1 MLRIDRDVVPTMAKA
16 PTVGAWEIDLL
27 RSVEDVVRLGHVVS
41 VSQDRMVLTGGDVPL
56 APGSLVV
63 HCAAD
68 GLRRPEL
75 RPLWE
80 RDRIRLQTVRAGFP
94 CFGAALTGY
103 VEATR
108 DDDRERNRLCPPNA
122 YGNSP
127 ADWLRMQARGAAA
140 VRTFMA
146 EPDIDAW
153 ANGCALNLSR
163 VSPDDRAKPEVQ
175 AAAARLSA
183 VADRGL
189 AQLTAL
195 VDDESAQL

>member
-1 MLRIDRDVVPTMAKA
+1 
-16 PTVGAWEIDLL
+16 
-27 RSVEDVVRLGHVVS
+27 
-41 VSQDRMVLTGGDVPL
+41 
-56 APGSLVV
+56 
-63 HCAAD
+63 
-68 GLRRPEL
+68 LRRPEL

-108 DDDRERNRLCPPNA
+108 DDDAERNRLCPPNA

-127 ADWLRMQARGAAA
+127 GDWLRMQVRGAAA

-153 ANGCALNLSR
+153 ANGCALNFSR
-163 VSPDDRAKPEVQ
+163 VPAELRATAEVQ
-175 AAAARLSA
+175 AAAARLAS
-183 VADRGL
+183 VAAPGL
-189 AQLTAL
+189 ERLAEL
-195 VDDESAQL
+195 VASPTSG